1 MAINIT
7 QEGEIIVQG
16 DHLRQRL
23 TWAQKINSTLEWMR
37 RRDLWA
43 VLRGNQTYG
52 GVLFHREVSY
62 EEGVERPKRIGY
74 VLTPDNEV
82 VVEELDSF
90 DQTTGKFES
99 IVMGEFPPILLT
111 ARTGPH
117 PQAPLY
123 FWLPPNLAN
132 EEKDKE
138 KKIQSLIN
146 MVHSID
152 QEAKTA
158 KAEHHN
164 ALRELNSLRRRYRD
178 EERINEELRYRLDAL
193 EPEIVALRH
202 RVEAMNVQRAR
213 DEATLEEVLKQA
225 EEDGRFRGK
234 HGLEFAREV
243 LQEILRVGQM
253 ARNAVSGMTNEQIS
267 RRLDLLQESIHVKP
281 SEKKEKGQSQEE
293 ETGGIER
300 VTTGA

>member
-1 MAINIT
+1 MSKKTDNKIVLVK
-7 QEGEIIVQG
+7 GE
-16 DHLRQRL
+16 HLRQRL
-23 TWAQKINSTLEWMR
+23 NCAQKINSTLEWMR

-99 IVMGEFPPILLT
+99 LIAGEFPPMMLT
-111 ARTGPH
+111 ARTSPH

-123 FWLPPNLAN
+123 WWLPPNQTTDPKER
-132 EEKDKE
+132 EEKMHN
-138 KKIQSLIN
+138 LIN

-152 QEAKTA
+152 QEAKTS
-158 KAEHHN
+158 KAEYHN

-243 LQEILRVGQM
+243 MREVHLLRQQM
-253 ARNAVSGMTNEQIS
+253 KKATARKEVEME
-267 RRLDLLQESIHVKP
+267 VV
-281 SEKKEKGQSQEE
+281 EKVEGQEE
-293 ETGGIER
+293 SGE
-300 VTTGA
+300 